1 MKTIAFFSSDF
12 RQLYKSDVYRS
23 LALPKGYIIHF
34 RYQKKYIEEHLLE
47 EILTD
52 IGHSNSKIIN
62 QEGIIFFTSG
72 TDPEISEKNRTS
84 KNISI
89 RQVKIL
95 KYECGKNTDL
105 IHFYLELGDFV
116 NLRLT
121 NVDEGPVKFVS
132 RIDVNQP
139 MIKCIWTDRVE
150 EIKESFIGA
159 LFVNVD
165 SINDS
170 KGQNINP
177 RIKDN
182 SKNSLYELI
191 DDKEYSINLSF
202 YDVSNGNNA
211 IKLEVKNDRI
221 IALETPGEIRIQA
234 PMDDRSLNLTTIAL
248 DVSKSTAYLRLI
260 TSYIEKETS
269 VQLEMVLQLNV
280 IRRKSKSIMFG
291 GISAFA
297 FLALAVTNAVAKL
310 PNIKLHTVV
319 ILIGI
324 MTVFFGLAT
333 AGLYSFFNKK

>member
-34 RYQKKYIEEHLLE
+34 RYQKKYIEEQLLE

-72 TDPEISEKNRTS
+72 TDPEISEQNKTS
-84 KNISI
+84 KNTSI

-95 KYECGKNTDL
+95 KYECGENTDL

-116 NLRLT
+116 NFKLT

-132 RIDVNQP
+132 RIDVNQT
-139 MIKCIWTDRVE
+139 MIKCIWADRVE

-159 LFVNVD
+159 LFVNVA

-177 RIKDN
+177 RFNDN
-182 SKNSLYELI
+182 SGNSYYELI
-191 DDKEYSINLSF
+191 DDKEYSIKLSF

-260 TSYIEKETS
+260 TSYMEKEKN
-269 VQLEMVLQLNV
+269 VPLEMALQLNV
-280 IRRKSKSIMFG
+280 KRQKTKPVIFG
-291 GISAFA
+291 GISAVA
-297 FLALAVTNAVAKL
+297 FIALAVPNVAAKL
-310 PNIKLHTVV
+310 TNVNLQTLV
-319 ILIGI
+319 IWIVI
-324 MTVFFGLAT
+324 MAVFFAFAT
-333 AGLYSFFNKK
+333 GGLYSFFNKK